1 MTGEIETGYKF
12 KNIYSYPKLKEL
24 VSNDIRQAIING
36 YLPKNLKFTIR
47 QCKQYGTF
55 TVNVKS
61 ANDNLKHIINNNI
74 MSIIKSY
81 RQEISYYR
89 MNGETSTCSNIEFP
103 SVSINDFTY
112 ENNYDMIMYIPYYTI
127 EEHINNLPAPPT
139 WL

>member
-12 KNIYSYPKLKEL
+12 KNIYSNTKLKEL
-24 VSNDIRQAIING
+24 ISNDIKQAIIHG
-36 YLPKNLKFTIR
+36 YLPKKLKFTIK
-47 QCKQYGTF
+47 QCSQYGTF

-81 RQEISYYR
+81 RQEMSYYG
-89 MNGETSTCSNIEFP
+89 MNGEISTRSNIEFP

-127 EEHINNLPAPPT
+127 EEHINNLPPPPT